1 MTGIDPM
8 TRENMLIELRARV
21 CRVIFTKVNGET
33 RDMMC
38 TLQEN
43 NIPEDKRPAGSI
55 DNPTYTDEVIRAF
68 DIDKQEWRSFK
79 VANVIS
85 FV

>member
-8 TRENMLIELRARV
+8 TRDNMLYELRTRV

-38 TLQEN
+38 TLVEN
-43 NIPEDKRPAGSI
+43 TIPEDKRPSGNMQNI
-55 DNPTYTDEVIRAF
+55 QYTEDVIRAF
-68 DIDKQEWRSFK
+68 DVNKQEWRSFK

>member
-8 TRENMLIELRARV
+8 TRDNMLFELRNRT
-21 CRVIFTKVNGET
+21 CRVIFTKVNGEQ

-38 TLQEN
+38 TLVEKA
-43 NIPEDKRPAGSI
+43 IPEDKRPAGNMQNI
-55 DNPTYTDEVIRAF
+55 QYTDEVIRAF
-68 DIDKQEWRSFK
+68 DINKQEWRSFK